1 MIISSLTIF
10 FRQPLAQ
17 LAVFLCVF
25 CVLVPGCTKDT
36 GGGVPVSADFT
47 IQLRIPGNGDSKE
60 VRSAAVAAESSIDPQ
75 QLYLLLFREQAGKF
89 EYAAFYTPVTVTAGT
104 VDGATVYSLSLRF
117 PVPDPRDSYRFMV
130 LAGLTDDEFA
140 GAAGPDGSNF
150 KAANGTADPMET
162 IRTGITYA
170 QPGNWPL
177 RPFRSFP
184 MWGESGV
191 FTGTSHT
198 VGSVASFGF
207 RGEALASIDSVADVT
222 ITSRTAEAEEAW
234 AISRDGIVP
243 AAGQKGTRIE
253 VKDLFYLTPARR
265 KFLKSPATETA
276 HILTQIERMA
286 LANPSVRF
294 RVFTNARASLHLP
307 AQQTAERVFA
317 VMPEEFKDACRPIS
331 ADAPGL
337 HLEGWVGLP
346 TAARSRADKQF
357 FFVNGRFI
365 RDRVLQHAVKTAYAD
380 VLHVQAQPMF
390 VLSLS
395 INPSRVDVNVH
406 PQKSEVRFRDG
417 QLVHSFVSS
426 AIMRAIAHG
435 AGEQAPVSLPG
446 SHPVEPMSVSQPL
459 EIPAQRLVSGSYAS
473 SRRFERSSV
482 SNNTPKPL
490 TEQQWLNLYGG
501 SHTVPASVSSNL
513 TASAKNPTASAQPVF
528 ADLLAQATAHNQPLG
543 RPIAQIA
550 GIYVLAENSE
560 GLVIVDMH
568 AAHER
573 VTYEKLKA
581 TSVGTDITQLLVP
594 TVFKVSDET
603 MALFEEHKEKFA
615 PLGLE
620 VMAAG
625 ENSLTLRALPAIL
638 ARGKFDAADLV
649 THLLEDFARFGD
661 SALTEQLRNECLA
674 TMACHGSVRAHRELT
689 LQEMDALLREME
701 RTDRAD
707 QCNHGRPTWTQLTL
721 ADLDKL
727 FMRGK

>member
-1 MIISSLTIF
+1 MSEELQREPTAPRKIQELSDRLISQIAAGEVIERPASVVKELVENSLDAGATDIEV
-10 FRQPLAQ
+10 RLEEGGIKRIVVADNGCGIPKEDLPLA
-17 LAVFLCVF
+17 LKRHA
-25 CVLVPGCTKDT
+25 T
-36 GGGVPVSADFT
+36 
-47 IQLRIPGNGDSKE
+47 SKI
-60 VRSAAVAAESSIDPQ
+60 R
-75 QLYLLLFREQAGKF
+75 
-89 EYAAFYTPVTVTAGT
+89 T
-104 VDGATVYSLSLRF
+104 
-117 PVPDPRDSYRFMV
+117 
-130 LAGLTDDEFA
+130 LTDLE
-140 GAAGPDGSNF
+140 
-150 KAANGTADPMET
+150 
-162 IRTGITYA
+162 
-170 QPGNWPL
+170 
-177 RPFRSFP
+177 
-184 MWGESGV
+184 
-191 FTGTSHT
+191 
-198 VGSVASFGF
+198 SVASFGF

-294 RVFTNARASLHLP
+294 RVFTNGRASLHLS
-307 AQQTAERVFA
+307 AQPTAERVFA

-435 AGEQAPVSLPG
+435 AGEQAPVSLSG
-446 SHPVEPMSVSQPL
+446 SHPNELAPVSQPL
-459 EIPAQRLVSGSYAS
+459 VVPAQRPASGSFAAS
-473 SRRFERSSV
+473 GRFERSSATH
-482 SNNTPKPL
+482 NAPKPL

-501 SHTVPASVSSNL
+501 SHTSPFSKGSNPSP
-513 TASAKNPTASAQPVF
+513 SAEPSKPVF
-528 ADLLAQATAHNQPLG
+528 ADLLTQAVAHNQPLG

-620 VMAAG
+620 VTAAG

>member
-1 MIISSLTIF
+1 MSEELQREPTAPRKIQELSDRLISQIAAGEVIERPASVVKELVENSLDAGATDIEV
-10 FRQPLAQ
+10 RLEEGGIKRIVVADNGCGIPKEDLPLA
-17 LAVFLCVF
+17 LKRHA
-25 CVLVPGCTKDT
+25 T
-36 GGGVPVSADFT
+36 
-47 IQLRIPGNGDSKE
+47 SKI
-60 VRSAAVAAESSIDPQ
+60 R
-75 QLYLLLFREQAGKF
+75 
-89 EYAAFYTPVTVTAGT
+89 T
-104 VDGATVYSLSLRF
+104 
-117 PVPDPRDSYRFMV
+117 
-130 LAGLTDDEFA
+130 LTDLE
-140 GAAGPDGSNF
+140 
-150 KAANGTADPMET
+150 
-162 IRTGITYA
+162 
-170 QPGNWPL
+170 
-177 RPFRSFP
+177 
-184 MWGESGV
+184 
-191 FTGTSHT
+191 
-198 VGSVASFGF
+198 SVASFGF

-357 FFVNGRFI
+357 FLVNGRFI

-435 AGEQAPVSLPG
+435 AGEQAPVSLSG
-446 SHPVEPMSVSQPL
+446 SHPNESVPVSQPL
-459 EIPAQRLVSGSYAS
+459 VVPAQRPASGSFAAS
-473 SRRFERSSV
+473 GRFERSSAMH
-482 SNNTPKPL
+482 NAPKPL

-501 SHTVPASVSSNL
+501 SHTSL
-513 TASAKNPTASAQPVF
+513 TAEGSNPSPSAEPSKPVF

-620 VMAAG
+620 VTAAG

>member
-1 MIISSLTIF
+1 MSEELQREPTAPRKIQELSDRLISQIAAGEVIERPASVVKELVENSLDAGATDIEV
-10 FRQPLAQ
+10 RLEEGGIKRIVVADNGCGIPKEDLPLA
-17 LAVFLCVF
+17 LKRHA
-25 CVLVPGCTKDT
+25 T
-36 GGGVPVSADFT
+36 
-47 IQLRIPGNGDSKE
+47 SKI
-60 VRSAAVAAESSIDPQ
+60 R
-75 QLYLLLFREQAGKF
+75 
-89 EYAAFYTPVTVTAGT
+89 T
-104 VDGATVYSLSLRF
+104 
-117 PVPDPRDSYRFMV
+117 
-130 LAGLTDDEFA
+130 LTDLE
-140 GAAGPDGSNF
+140 
-150 KAANGTADPMET
+150 
-162 IRTGITYA
+162 
-170 QPGNWPL
+170 
-177 RPFRSFP
+177 
-184 MWGESGV
+184 
-191 FTGTSHT
+191 
-198 VGSVASFGF
+198 SVASFGF

-337 HLEGWVGLP
+337 HLDGWVGLP

-459 EIPAQRLVSGSYAS
+459 EIPAQRPASGSFAAS
-473 SRRFERSSV
+473 GRFERSSAMH
-482 SNNTPKPL
+482 NAPKPL

-501 SHTVPASVSSNL
+501 SHTSL
-513 TASAKNPTASAQPVF
+513 TAEGSNPSPSAEPSKPVF

-543 RPIAQIA
+543 RPIAQIV

-620 VMAAG
+620 VTAAG

>member
-1 MIISSLTIF
+1 MSEELQREPTAPRKIQELSDRLISQIAAGEVIERPASVVKELVENSLDAGATDIEV
-10 FRQPLAQ
+10 RLEEGGIKRIVVADNGCGIPKEDLPLA
-17 LAVFLCVF
+17 LKRHA
-25 CVLVPGCTKDT
+25 T
-36 GGGVPVSADFT
+36 
-47 IQLRIPGNGDSKE
+47 SKI
-60 VRSAAVAAESSIDPQ
+60 R
-75 QLYLLLFREQAGKF
+75 
-89 EYAAFYTPVTVTAGT
+89 T
-104 VDGATVYSLSLRF
+104 
-117 PVPDPRDSYRFMV
+117 
-130 LAGLTDDEFA
+130 LTDLE
-140 GAAGPDGSNF
+140 
-150 KAANGTADPMET
+150 
-162 IRTGITYA
+162 
-170 QPGNWPL
+170 
-177 RPFRSFP
+177 
-184 MWGESGV
+184 
-191 FTGTSHT
+191 
-198 VGSVASFGF
+198 SVASFGF

-294 RVFTNARASLHLP
+294 RVFTNGRASLHLS
-307 AQQTAERVFA
+307 AQPTAERVFA

-435 AGEQAPVSLPG
+435 AGEQAPVSLSG
-446 SHPVEPMSVSQPL
+446 SHPNESAPVSQPL
-459 EIPAQRLVSGSYAS
+459 VVPAQRPASGSFAAS
-473 SRRFERSSV
+473 GRFERSSAMH
-482 SNNTPKPL
+482 NAPKPL

-501 SHTVPASVSSNL
+501 SHTSQFSKGSNPSP
-513 TASAKNPTASAQPVF
+513 SAEPSKPVF
-528 ADLLAQATAHNQPLG
+528 ADLLTQAVAHNQPLG

-620 VMAAG
+620 VTAAG

>member
-1 MIISSLTIF
+1 MSEELQREPTAPRKIQELSDRLISQIAAGEVIERPASVVKELVENSLDAGATDIEV
-10 FRQPLAQ
+10 RLEEGGIKRIVVADNGCGIPKEDLPLA
-17 LAVFLCVF
+17 LKRHA
-25 CVLVPGCTKDT
+25 T
-36 GGGVPVSADFT
+36 
-47 IQLRIPGNGDSKE
+47 SKI
-60 VRSAAVAAESSIDPQ
+60 R
-75 QLYLLLFREQAGKF
+75 
-89 EYAAFYTPVTVTAGT
+89 T
-104 VDGATVYSLSLRF
+104 
-117 PVPDPRDSYRFMV
+117 
-130 LAGLTDDEFA
+130 LTDLE
-140 GAAGPDGSNF
+140 
-150 KAANGTADPMET
+150 
-162 IRTGITYA
+162 
-170 QPGNWPL
+170 
-177 RPFRSFP
+177 
-184 MWGESGV
+184 
-191 FTGTSHT
+191 
-198 VGSVASFGF
+198 SVASFGF

-337 HLEGWVGLP
+337 HLDGWVGLP

-435 AGEQAPVSLPG
+435 AGEQAPVSLSG
-446 SHPVEPMSVSQPL
+446 SHPNESAPVSQPL
-459 EIPAQRLVSGSYAS
+459 LVPAQRPASGSFAAS
-473 SRRFERSSV
+473 GRFERSSAMH
-482 SNNTPKPL
+482 NAPKPL

-501 SHTVPASVSSNL
+501 SHTSL
-513 TASAKNPTASAQPVF
+513 TAEGSNPSSSAEPSKPVF

-581 TSVGTDITQLLVP
+581 TSVGMDITQLLVP

-620 VMAAG
+620 VTAAG

>member
-1 MIISSLTIF
+1 MSEELQREPTAPRKIQELSDRLISQIAAGEVIERPASVVKELVENSLDAGATDIEV
-10 FRQPLAQ
+10 RLEEGGIKRIVVADNGCGIPKEDLPLA
-17 LAVFLCVF
+17 LKRHA
-25 CVLVPGCTKDT
+25 T
-36 GGGVPVSADFT
+36 
-47 IQLRIPGNGDSKE
+47 SKI
-60 VRSAAVAAESSIDPQ
+60 R
-75 QLYLLLFREQAGKF
+75 
-89 EYAAFYTPVTVTAGT
+89 T
-104 VDGATVYSLSLRF
+104 
-117 PVPDPRDSYRFMV
+117 
-130 LAGLTDDEFA
+130 LTDLE
-140 GAAGPDGSNF
+140 
-150 KAANGTADPMET
+150 
-162 IRTGITYA
+162 
-170 QPGNWPL
+170 
-177 RPFRSFP
+177 
-184 MWGESGV
+184 
-191 FTGTSHT
+191 
-198 VGSVASFGF
+198 SVASFGF

-243 AAGQKGTRIE
+243 AAGQRGTRIE

-337 HLEGWVGLP
+337 HLDGWVGLP

-435 AGEQAPVSLPG
+435 AGEQAPVSLSG
-446 SHPVEPMSVSQPL
+446 SHPNESAPVSQPL
-459 EIPAQRLVSGSYAS
+459 LVPAQRPASGSFAAS
-473 SRRFERSSV
+473 GRFERSSAMH
-482 SNNTPKPL
+482 NAPKPL

-501 SHTVPASVSSNL
+501 SHTSL
-513 TASAKNPTASAQPVF
+513 TAEGSNPSPSAEPSKPVF

-581 TSVGTDITQLLVP
+581 TSVGMDITQLLVP

-620 VMAAG
+620 VTAAG

>member
-1 MIISSLTIF
+1 MSEELQREPTAPRKIQELSDRLISQIAAGEVIERPASVVKELVENSLDAGATDIEV
-10 FRQPLAQ
+10 RLEEGGIKRIVVADNGCGIPKEDLPLA
-17 LAVFLCVF
+17 LKRHA
-25 CVLVPGCTKDT
+25 T
-36 GGGVPVSADFT
+36 
-47 IQLRIPGNGDSKE
+47 SKI
-60 VRSAAVAAESSIDPQ
+60 R
-75 QLYLLLFREQAGKF
+75 
-89 EYAAFYTPVTVTAGT
+89 T
-104 VDGATVYSLSLRF
+104 
-117 PVPDPRDSYRFMV
+117 
-130 LAGLTDDEFA
+130 LTDLE
-140 GAAGPDGSNF
+140 
-150 KAANGTADPMET
+150 
-162 IRTGITYA
+162 
-170 QPGNWPL
+170 
-177 RPFRSFP
+177 
-184 MWGESGV
+184 
-191 FTGTSHT
+191 
-198 VGSVASFGF
+198 SVASFGF

-222 ITSRTAEAEEAW
+222 ITSRTAETEEAW

-294 RVFTNARASLHLP
+294 RVFTNGRASLHLS
-307 AQQTAERVFA
+307 AQPTAERVFA

-435 AGEQAPVSLPG
+435 AGEQAPVSLSG
-446 SHPVEPMSVSQPL
+446 SHPNESAPVSQPL
-459 EIPAQRLVSGSYAS
+459 VVPAQRPASGSFAAS
-473 SRRFERSSV
+473 GRFERSSATH
-482 SNNTPKPL
+482 NAPKPL

-501 SHTVPASVSSNL
+501 SHTSPFSKGSNPSP
-513 TASAKNPTASAQPVF
+513 SAEPSKPVF
-528 ADLLAQATAHNQPLG
+528 ADLLTQAVAHNQPLG

-620 VMAAG
+620 VTAAG
-625 ENSLTLRALPAIL
+625 ENTLTLRALPAIL

>member
-1 MIISSLTIF
+1 MSEELQREPTAPRKIQELSDRLISQIAAGEVIERPASVVKELVENSLDAGATDIEV
-10 FRQPLAQ
+10 RLEEGGIKRIVVADNGCGIPKEDLPLA
-17 LAVFLCVF
+17 LKRHA
-25 CVLVPGCTKDT
+25 T
-36 GGGVPVSADFT
+36 
-47 IQLRIPGNGDSKE
+47 SKI
-60 VRSAAVAAESSIDPQ
+60 R
-75 QLYLLLFREQAGKF
+75 
-89 EYAAFYTPVTVTAGT
+89 T
-104 VDGATVYSLSLRF
+104 
-117 PVPDPRDSYRFMV
+117 
-130 LAGLTDDEFA
+130 LTDLE
-140 GAAGPDGSNF
+140 
-150 KAANGTADPMET
+150 
-162 IRTGITYA
+162 
-170 QPGNWPL
+170 
-177 RPFRSFP
+177 
-184 MWGESGV
+184 
-191 FTGTSHT
+191 
-198 VGSVASFGF
+198 SVASFGF

-294 RVFTNARASLHLP
+294 RVFTNGRASLHLS
-307 AQQTAERVFA
+307 AQPTAERVFA

-337 HLEGWVGLP
+337 HLDGWVGLP

-435 AGEQAPVSLPG
+435 AGEQAPVSLSG
-446 SHPVEPMSVSQPL
+446 SHPNESAPVSQPL
-459 EIPAQRLVSGSYAS
+459 VVPAQRPTSGSFAAS
-473 SRRFERSSV
+473 GRFERSSATH
-482 SNNTPKPL
+482 NAPKPL

-501 SHTVPASVSSNL
+501 SHTSPFSKGSNPSP
-513 TASAKNPTASAQPVF
+513 SAEPSKPVF
-528 ADLLAQATAHNQPLG
+528 ADLLTQAVAHNQPLG

-581 TSVGTDITQLLVP
+581 TSVGMDITQLLVP

-620 VMAAG
+620 VTAAG

>member
-1 MIISSLTIF
+1 MSEELQREPTAPRKIQELSDRLISQIAAGEVIERPASVVKELVENSLDAGATDIEV
-10 FRQPLAQ
+10 RLEEGGIKRIVVADNGYGIPKEDLPLA
-17 LAVFLCVF
+17 LKRHA
-25 CVLVPGCTKDT
+25 T
-36 GGGVPVSADFT
+36 
-47 IQLRIPGNGDSKE
+47 SKI
-60 VRSAAVAAESSIDPQ
+60 R
-75 QLYLLLFREQAGKF
+75 
-89 EYAAFYTPVTVTAGT
+89 T
-104 VDGATVYSLSLRF
+104 
-117 PVPDPRDSYRFMV
+117 
-130 LAGLTDDEFA
+130 LTDLE
-140 GAAGPDGSNF
+140 
-150 KAANGTADPMET
+150 
-162 IRTGITYA
+162 
-170 QPGNWPL
+170 
-177 RPFRSFP
+177 
-184 MWGESGV
+184 
-191 FTGTSHT
+191 
-198 VGSVASFGF
+198 SVASFGF

-294 RVFTNARASLHLP
+294 RVFTNGRASLHLS
-307 AQQTAERVFA
+307 AQPTAERVFA

-435 AGEQAPVSLPG
+435 AGEQAPVSLSG
-446 SHPVEPMSVSQPL
+446 SHPNESAPVSQPL
-459 EIPAQRLVSGSYAS
+459 VVPAQRPASGSFAAS
-473 SRRFERSSV
+473 GRFERSSAMH
-482 SNNTPKPL
+482 NAPKPL

-501 SHTVPASVSSNL
+501 SHTSL
-513 TASAKNPTASAQPVF
+513 TAEGSNPSPSAEPSKPVF

-620 VMAAG
+620 VTAAG

>member
-1 MIISSLTIF
+1 MSEELQREPTAPRKIQELSDRLISQIAAGEVIERPASVVKELVENSLDAGATDIEV
-10 FRQPLAQ
+10 RLEEGGIKRIVVADNGCGIPKEDLPLA
-17 LAVFLCVF
+17 LKRHA
-25 CVLVPGCTKDT
+25 T
-36 GGGVPVSADFT
+36 
-47 IQLRIPGNGDSKE
+47 SKI
-60 VRSAAVAAESSIDPQ
+60 R
-75 QLYLLLFREQAGKF
+75 
-89 EYAAFYTPVTVTAGT
+89 T
-104 VDGATVYSLSLRF
+104 
-117 PVPDPRDSYRFMV
+117 
-130 LAGLTDDEFA
+130 LTDLE
-140 GAAGPDGSNF
+140 
-150 KAANGTADPMET
+150 
-162 IRTGITYA
+162 
-170 QPGNWPL
+170 
-177 RPFRSFP
+177 
-184 MWGESGV
+184 
-191 FTGTSHT
+191 
-198 VGSVASFGF
+198 SVASFGF

-435 AGEQAPVSLPG
+435 AGEQAPVSLSG
-446 SHPVEPMSVSQPL
+446 SHPNESAPVSQPL
-459 EIPAQRLVSGSYAS
+459 VVPAQRPASGSFAAS
-473 SRRFERSSV
+473 GRFERSSAMH
-482 SNNTPKPL
+482 NAPKPL

-501 SHTVPASVSSNL
+501 SHTSL
-513 TASAKNPTASAQPVF
+513 TAEGSNPSPSAEPSKPVF
-528 ADLLAQATAHNQPLG
+528 ADLWAQATAHNQPLG

-620 VMAAG
+620 VTAAG

>member
-1 MIISSLTIF
+1 MSEELQREPTAPRKIQELSDRLISQIAAGEVIERPASVVKELVENSLDAGATDIEV
-10 FRQPLAQ
+10 RLEEGGIKRIVVADNGSGIPKEDLPLA
-17 LAVFLCVF
+17 LKRHA
-25 CVLVPGCTKDT
+25 T
-36 GGGVPVSADFT
+36 
-47 IQLRIPGNGDSKE
+47 SKI
-60 VRSAAVAAESSIDPQ
+60 R
-75 QLYLLLFREQAGKF
+75 
-89 EYAAFYTPVTVTAGT
+89 T
-104 VDGATVYSLSLRF
+104 
-117 PVPDPRDSYRFMV
+117 
-130 LAGLTDDEFA
+130 LTDLE
-140 GAAGPDGSNF
+140 
-150 KAANGTADPMET
+150 
-162 IRTGITYA
+162 
-170 QPGNWPL
+170 
-177 RPFRSFP
+177 
-184 MWGESGV
+184 
-191 FTGTSHT
+191 
-198 VGSVASFGF
+198 SVASFGF

-243 AAGQKGTRIE
+243 SAGQKGTRIE

-294 RVFTNARASLHLP
+294 RVFTNGRASLHLS
-307 AQQTAERVFA
+307 AQPTAERVFA

-435 AGEQAPVSLPG
+435 AGEQAPVSLSG
-446 SHPVEPMSVSQPL
+446 SHPNESAPVSQPL
-459 EIPAQRLVSGSYAS
+459 VVPAQRPASGSFAAS
-473 SRRFERSSV
+473 GRFERSSAMH
-482 SNNTPKPL
+482 NAPKPL

-501 SHTVPASVSSNL
+501 SHTSL
-513 TASAKNPTASAQPVF
+513 TAEGSNPSPSAEPSKPVF

-620 VMAAG
+620 VTAAG

>member
-1 MIISSLTIF
+1 MSEELQREPTAPRKIQELSDRLISQIAAGEVIERPASVVKELVENSLDAGATDIEV
-10 FRQPLAQ
+10 RLEEGGIKRIVVADNGCGIPKEDLPLA
-17 LAVFLCVF
+17 LKRHA
-25 CVLVPGCTKDT
+25 T
-36 GGGVPVSADFT
+36 
-47 IQLRIPGNGDSKE
+47 SKI
-60 VRSAAVAAESSIDPQ
+60 R
-75 QLYLLLFREQAGKF
+75 
-89 EYAAFYTPVTVTAGT
+89 T
-104 VDGATVYSLSLRF
+104 
-117 PVPDPRDSYRFMV
+117 
-130 LAGLTDDEFA
+130 LTDLE
-140 GAAGPDGSNF
+140 
-150 KAANGTADPMET
+150 
-162 IRTGITYA
+162 
-170 QPGNWPL
+170 
-177 RPFRSFP
+177 
-184 MWGESGV
+184 
-191 FTGTSHT
+191 
-198 VGSVASFGF
+198 SVASFGF

-294 RVFTNARASLHLP
+294 RVFTNGRASLHLS
-307 AQQTAERVFA
+307 AQPTAERVFA

-435 AGEQAPVSLPG
+435 AGEQAPVSLSG
-446 SHPVEPMSVSQPL
+446 SHPNESARVSQPL
-459 EIPAQRLVSGSYAS
+459 VVPAQRPASGSFAAS
-473 SRRFERSSV
+473 GRFERSSATH
-482 SNNTPKPL
+482 NAPKPL

-501 SHTVPASVSSNL
+501 SHTSPFSKGSNPSP
-513 TASAKNPTASAQPVF
+513 SAEPSKPVF
-528 ADLLAQATAHNQPLG
+528 ADLLTQAVAHNQPLG

-620 VMAAG
+620 VTAAG

>member
-1 MIISSLTIF
+1 MSEELQREPTAPRKIQELSDRLISQIAAGEVIERPASVVKELVENSLDAGATDIEV
-10 FRQPLAQ
+10 RLEEGGIKRIVVADNGCGIPKEDLPLA
-17 LAVFLCVF
+17 LKRHA
-25 CVLVPGCTKDT
+25 T
-36 GGGVPVSADFT
+36 
-47 IQLRIPGNGDSKE
+47 SKI
-60 VRSAAVAAESSIDPQ
+60 R
-75 QLYLLLFREQAGKF
+75 
-89 EYAAFYTPVTVTAGT
+89 T
-104 VDGATVYSLSLRF
+104 
-117 PVPDPRDSYRFMV
+117 
-130 LAGLTDDEFA
+130 LTDLE
-140 GAAGPDGSNF
+140 
-150 KAANGTADPMET
+150 
-162 IRTGITYA
+162 
-170 QPGNWPL
+170 
-177 RPFRSFP
+177 
-184 MWGESGV
+184 
-191 FTGTSHT
+191 
-198 VGSVASFGF
+198 SVASFGF

-294 RVFTNARASLHLP
+294 RVFTNGRASLHLS
-307 AQQTAERVFA
+307 AQPTAERVFA

-357 FFVNGRFI
+357 FFVNSRFI

-435 AGEQAPVSLPG
+435 AGEQAPVSLSG
-446 SHPVEPMSVSQPL
+446 SHPNESAPVSQPL
-459 EIPAQRLVSGSYAS
+459 VVPAQRPASGSFAAS
-473 SRRFERSSV
+473 GRFERSSATH
-482 SNNTPKPL
+482 NAPKPL

-501 SHTVPASVSSNL
+501 SHTSPFSKGSNPSP
-513 TASAKNPTASAQPVF
+513 SAEPSKPVF
-528 ADLLAQATAHNQPLG
+528 ADLLTQAVAHNQPLG

-620 VMAAG
+620 VTAAG

>member
-1 MIISSLTIF
+1 MSEELQREPTAPRKIQELSDRLISQIAAGEVIERPASVVKELVENSLDAGATDIEV
-10 FRQPLAQ
+10 RLEEGGIKRIVVADNGCGIPKEDLPLA
-17 LAVFLCVF
+17 LKRHA
-25 CVLVPGCTKDT
+25 T
-36 GGGVPVSADFT
+36 
-47 IQLRIPGNGDSKE
+47 SKI
-60 VRSAAVAAESSIDPQ
+60 R
-75 QLYLLLFREQAGKF
+75 
-89 EYAAFYTPVTVTAGT
+89 T
-104 VDGATVYSLSLRF
+104 
-117 PVPDPRDSYRFMV
+117 
-130 LAGLTDDEFA
+130 LTDLE
-140 GAAGPDGSNF
+140 
-150 KAANGTADPMET
+150 
-162 IRTGITYA
+162 
-170 QPGNWPL
+170 
-177 RPFRSFP
+177 
-184 MWGESGV
+184 
-191 FTGTSHT
+191 
-198 VGSVASFGF
+198 SVASFGF

-294 RVFTNARASLHLP
+294 RVFTNGRASLHLS
-307 AQQTAERVFA
+307 AQSTAERVFA

-435 AGEQAPVSLPG
+435 AGEQAPVSLSG
-446 SHPVEPMSVSQPL
+446 SHPNESAPVSQPL
-459 EIPAQRLVSGSYAS
+459 VVPAQRPASGSFAAS
-473 SRRFERSSV
+473 GRFERSSAMH
-482 SNNTPKPL
+482 NAPKPL

-501 SHTVPASVSSNL
+501 SHTSL
-513 TASAKNPTASAQPVF
+513 TAEGSNPSPSAEASKPVF

-620 VMAAG
+620 VTAAG

>member
-1 MIISSLTIF
+1 MSEELQREPTAPRKIQELSDRLISQIAAGEVIERPASVVKELVENSLDAGATDIEV
-10 FRQPLAQ
+10 RLEEGGIKRIVVADNGCGIPKEDLPLA
-17 LAVFLCVF
+17 LKRHA
-25 CVLVPGCTKDT
+25 T
-36 GGGVPVSADFT
+36 
-47 IQLRIPGNGDSKE
+47 SKI
-60 VRSAAVAAESSIDPQ
+60 R
-75 QLYLLLFREQAGKF
+75 
-89 EYAAFYTPVTVTAGT
+89 T
-104 VDGATVYSLSLRF
+104 
-117 PVPDPRDSYRFMV
+117 
-130 LAGLTDDEFA
+130 LTDLE
-140 GAAGPDGSNF
+140 
-150 KAANGTADPMET
+150 
-162 IRTGITYA
+162 
-170 QPGNWPL
+170 
-177 RPFRSFP
+177 
-184 MWGESGV
+184 
-191 FTGTSHT
+191 
-198 VGSVASFGF
+198 SVASFGF

-286 LANPSVRF
+286 LANPSVCF
-294 RVFTNARASLHLP
+294 RVFTNGRASLHLS
-307 AQQTAERVFA
+307 AQPTAERVCA

-435 AGEQAPVSLPG
+435 AGEQAPVSLSG
-446 SHPVEPMSVSQPL
+446 SHPNESAPVSQPL
-459 EIPAQRLVSGSYAS
+459 VVPAQRPVSGSFAAS
-473 SRRFERSSV
+473 GRFERSSATH
-482 SNNTPKPL
+482 NAPKPL

-501 SHTVPASVSSNL
+501 SHTSPFSEGSSPSP
-513 TASAKNPTASAQPVF
+513 SAEPSKPVF

-620 VMAAG
+620 VTAAG

>member
-1 MIISSLTIF
+1 MSEELQREPTAPRKIQELSDRLISQIAAGEVIERPASVVKELVENSLDAGATDIEV
-10 FRQPLAQ
+10 RLEEGGIKRIVVADNGCGIPKEDLPLA
-17 LAVFLCVF
+17 LKRHA
-25 CVLVPGCTKDT
+25 T
-36 GGGVPVSADFT
+36 
-47 IQLRIPGNGDSKE
+47 SKI
-60 VRSAAVAAESSIDPQ
+60 R
-75 QLYLLLFREQAGKF
+75 
-89 EYAAFYTPVTVTAGT
+89 T
-104 VDGATVYSLSLRF
+104 
-117 PVPDPRDSYRFMV
+117 
-130 LAGLTDDEFA
+130 LTDLE
-140 GAAGPDGSNF
+140 
-150 KAANGTADPMET
+150 
-162 IRTGITYA
+162 
-170 QPGNWPL
+170 
-177 RPFRSFP
+177 
-184 MWGESGV
+184 
-191 FTGTSHT
+191 
-198 VGSVASFGF
+198 SVASFGF

-294 RVFTNARASLHLP
+294 RVFTNGRASLHLS
-307 AQQTAERVFA
+307 AQPTAERVFA

-435 AGEQAPVSLPG
+435 AGEQAPVSLSG
-446 SHPVEPMSVSQPL
+446 SHPNESALVSQPL
-459 EIPAQRLVSGSYAS
+459 VVPAQRPASGSFAAS
-473 SRRFERSSV
+473 GRFERSSAMH
-482 SNNTPKPL
+482 NAPKPL

-501 SHTVPASVSSNL
+501 SHTSL
-513 TASAKNPTASAQPVF
+513 TAEGSNPSPSAEPSKPVF

-620 VMAAG
+620 VTAAG

-721 ADLDKL
+721 AELDKL

>member
-1 MIISSLTIF
+1 MSEELQREPTAPRKIQELSDRLISQIAAGEVIERPASVVKELVENSLDAGATDIEV
-10 FRQPLAQ
+10 RLEEGGIKRIVVADNGCGIPKEDLPLA
-17 LAVFLCVF
+17 LKRHA
-25 CVLVPGCTKDT
+25 T
-36 GGGVPVSADFT
+36 
-47 IQLRIPGNGDSKE
+47 SKI
-60 VRSAAVAAESSIDPQ
+60 R
-75 QLYLLLFREQAGKF
+75 
-89 EYAAFYTPVTVTAGT
+89 T
-104 VDGATVYSLSLRF
+104 
-117 PVPDPRDSYRFMV
+117 
-130 LAGLTDDEFA
+130 LTDLE
-140 GAAGPDGSNF
+140 
-150 KAANGTADPMET
+150 
-162 IRTGITYA
+162 
-170 QPGNWPL
+170 
-177 RPFRSFP
+177 
-184 MWGESGV
+184 
-191 FTGTSHT
+191 
-198 VGSVASFGF
+198 SVASFGF

-234 AISRDGIVP
+234 TISRDGIVP

-365 RDRVLQHAVKTAYAD
+365 RDRILQHAVKTAYAD

-435 AGEQAPVSLPG
+435 AGEQAPVSLSG
-446 SHPVEPMSVSQPL
+446 SHPNESAPVSQPL
-459 EIPAQRLVSGSYAS
+459 VVPAQRPASGSFAAS
-473 SRRFERSSV
+473 GRFERSSAMH
-482 SNNTPKPL
+482 NAPKPL

-501 SHTVPASVSSNL
+501 SHTSL
-513 TASAKNPTASAQPVF
+513 TAEGSNPSPSAEPSKPVF

-620 VMAAG
+620 VTAAG

>member
-1 MIISSLTIF
+1 MSEELQREPTAPRKIQELSDRLISQIAAGEVIERPASVVKELVENSLDAGATDIEV
-10 FRQPLAQ
+10 RLEEGGIKRIVVADNGCGIPKEDLPLA
-17 LAVFLCVF
+17 LKRHA
-25 CVLVPGCTKDT
+25 T
-36 GGGVPVSADFT
+36 
-47 IQLRIPGNGDSKE
+47 SKI
-60 VRSAAVAAESSIDPQ
+60 R
-75 QLYLLLFREQAGKF
+75 
-89 EYAAFYTPVTVTAGT
+89 T
-104 VDGATVYSLSLRF
+104 
-117 PVPDPRDSYRFMV
+117 
-130 LAGLTDDEFA
+130 LTDLE
-140 GAAGPDGSNF
+140 
-150 KAANGTADPMET
+150 
-162 IRTGITYA
+162 
-170 QPGNWPL
+170 
-177 RPFRSFP
+177 
-184 MWGESGV
+184 
-191 FTGTSHT
+191 
-198 VGSVASFGF
+198 SVASFGF

-294 RVFTNARASLHLP
+294 RVFTNGRASLHLS
-307 AQQTAERVFA
+307 AQPTAERVFA

-337 HLEGWVGLP
+337 HLDGWVGLP

-435 AGEQAPVSLPG
+435 AGEQAPVSLSG
-446 SHPVEPMSVSQPL
+446 SHPNESAPVSQPL
-459 EIPAQRLVSGSYAS
+459 VVPAQRPASGSFAAS
-473 SRRFERSSV
+473 GRFERSSATH
-482 SNNTPKPL
+482 NAPKPL

-501 SHTVPASVSSNL
+501 SHTSPFSKGSNPSP
-513 TASAKNPTASAQPVF
+513 SAEPSKPVF
-528 ADLLAQATAHNQPLG
+528 ADLLTQAVAHNQPLG

-620 VMAAG
+620 VTAAG

>member
-1 MIISSLTIF
+1 MSEELQREPTAPRKIQELSDRLISQIAAGEVIERPASVVKELVENSLDAGATDIEV
-10 FRQPLAQ
+10 RLEEGGIKRIVVADNGCGIPKEDLPLA
-17 LAVFLCVF
+17 LKRHA
-25 CVLVPGCTKDT
+25 T
-36 GGGVPVSADFT
+36 
-47 IQLRIPGNGDSKE
+47 SKI
-60 VRSAAVAAESSIDPQ
+60 R
-75 QLYLLLFREQAGKF
+75 
-89 EYAAFYTPVTVTAGT
+89 T
-104 VDGATVYSLSLRF
+104 
-117 PVPDPRDSYRFMV
+117 
-130 LAGLTDDEFA
+130 LTDLE
-140 GAAGPDGSNF
+140 
-150 KAANGTADPMET
+150 
-162 IRTGITYA
+162 
-170 QPGNWPL
+170 
-177 RPFRSFP
+177 
-184 MWGESGV
+184 
-191 FTGTSHT
+191 
-198 VGSVASFGF
+198 SVASFGF

-294 RVFTNARASLHLP
+294 RVFTNGRASLHLS
-307 AQQTAERVFA
+307 AQPTAERVFA

-435 AGEQAPVSLPG
+435 AGEQAPVCLSG
-446 SHPVEPMSVSQPL
+446 SHPNESAPVSQPL
-459 EIPAQRLVSGSYAS
+459 VVPAQRPASGSFAAS
-473 SRRFERSSV
+473 GRFERSSATH
-482 SNNTPKPL
+482 NAPKPL

-501 SHTVPASVSSNL
+501 SHTSPFYKGSNPSP
-513 TASAKNPTASAQPVF
+513 SAEPSKPVF
-528 ADLLAQATAHNQPLG
+528 ADLLTQAVAHNQPLG

-620 VMAAG
+620 VTAAG

>member
-1 MIISSLTIF
+1 MSEELQREPTAPRKIQELSDRLISQIAAGEVIERPASVVKELVENSLDAGATDIEV
-10 FRQPLAQ
+10 RLEEGGIKRIVVADNGSGIPKEDLPLA
-17 LAVFLCVF
+17 LKRHA
-25 CVLVPGCTKDT
+25 T
-36 GGGVPVSADFT
+36 
-47 IQLRIPGNGDSKE
+47 SKI
-60 VRSAAVAAESSIDPQ
+60 R
-75 QLYLLLFREQAGKF
+75 
-89 EYAAFYTPVTVTAGT
+89 T
-104 VDGATVYSLSLRF
+104 
-117 PVPDPRDSYRFMV
+117 
-130 LAGLTDDEFA
+130 LTDLE
-140 GAAGPDGSNF
+140 
-150 KAANGTADPMET
+150 
-162 IRTGITYA
+162 
-170 QPGNWPL
+170 
-177 RPFRSFP
+177 
-184 MWGESGV
+184 
-191 FTGTSHT
+191 
-198 VGSVASFGF
+198 SVASFGF

-294 RVFTNARASLHLP
+294 RVFTNGRASLHLS
-307 AQQTAERVFA
+307 AQSTAERVFA
-317 VMPEEFKDACRPIS
+317 VMPEEFKDACRAIS

-435 AGEQAPVSLPG
+435 AGEQAPVSLSG
-446 SHPVEPMSVSQPL
+446 SHPNESAPVSQPL
-459 EIPAQRLVSGSYAS
+459 VVPAQRPASGSFAAS
-473 SRRFERSSV
+473 GRFERSSAMH
-482 SNNTPKPL
+482 NAPKPL

-501 SHTVPASVSSNL
+501 SHTSL
-513 TASAKNPTASAQPVF
+513 TAEGSNPSPSAEPSKPVF

-620 VMAAG
+620 VTAAG

>member
-1 MIISSLTIF
+1 MSEELQREPTAPRKIQELSDRLISQIAAGEVIERPASVVKELVENSLDAGATDIEV
-10 FRQPLAQ
+10 RLEEGGIKRIVVADNGCGIPKEDLPLA
-17 LAVFLCVF
+17 LKRHA
-25 CVLVPGCTKDT
+25 T
-36 GGGVPVSADFT
+36 
-47 IQLRIPGNGDSKE
+47 SKI
-60 VRSAAVAAESSIDPQ
+60 R
-75 QLYLLLFREQAGKF
+75 
-89 EYAAFYTPVTVTAGT
+89 T
-104 VDGATVYSLSLRF
+104 
-117 PVPDPRDSYRFMV
+117 
-130 LAGLTDDEFA
+130 LTDLE
-140 GAAGPDGSNF
+140 
-150 KAANGTADPMET
+150 
-162 IRTGITYA
+162 
-170 QPGNWPL
+170 
-177 RPFRSFP
+177 
-184 MWGESGV
+184 
-191 FTGTSHT
+191 
-198 VGSVASFGF
+198 SVASFGF

-294 RVFTNARASLHLP
+294 RVFTNGRASLHLS
-307 AQQTAERVFA
+307 AQPTAERVFA

-435 AGEQAPVSLPG
+435 AGEQAPVSLSG
-446 SHPVEPMSVSQPL
+446 SHPNESAPVSQPL
-459 EIPAQRLVSGSYAS
+459 VVPAQRPASGSFAAS
-473 SRRFERSSV
+473 ARFERSSAMH
-482 SNNTPKPL
+482 NAPKPL

-501 SHTVPASVSSNL
+501 SHTSL
-513 TASAKNPTASAQPVF
+513 TAEGSNPSPSAEPSKPVF

-620 VMAAG
+620 VTAAG

>member
-1 MIISSLTIF
+1 MSEELQREPTAPRKIQELSDRLISQIAAGEVIERPASVVKELVENSLDAGATDIEV
-10 FRQPLAQ
+10 RLEEGGIKRIVVADNGCGIPKEDLPLA
-17 LAVFLCVF
+17 LKRHA
-25 CVLVPGCTKDT
+25 T
-36 GGGVPVSADFT
+36 
-47 IQLRIPGNGDSKE
+47 SKI
-60 VRSAAVAAESSIDPQ
+60 R
-75 QLYLLLFREQAGKF
+75 
-89 EYAAFYTPVTVTAGT
+89 T
-104 VDGATVYSLSLRF
+104 
-117 PVPDPRDSYRFMV
+117 
-130 LAGLTDDEFA
+130 LTDLE
-140 GAAGPDGSNF
+140 
-150 KAANGTADPMET
+150 
-162 IRTGITYA
+162 
-170 QPGNWPL
+170 
-177 RPFRSFP
+177 
-184 MWGESGV
+184 
-191 FTGTSHT
+191 
-198 VGSVASFGF
+198 SVASFGF

-435 AGEQAPVSLPG
+435 AGEQAPVSLSG
-446 SHPVEPMSVSQPL
+446 SYPNESAPVSQPL
-459 EIPAQRLVSGSYAS
+459 VVPAQRPASGSFAAS
-473 SRRFERSSV
+473 GRFERSSAMH
-482 SNNTPKPL
+482 NAPKPL

-501 SHTVPASVSSNL
+501 SHTSL
-513 TASAKNPTASAQPVF
+513 TAEGSNPSPSAEPSKPVF

-620 VMAAG
+620 VTAAG

>member
-1 MIISSLTIF
+1 MSEELQREPTAPRKIQELSDRLISQIAAGEVIERPASVVKELVENSLDAGATDIEV
-10 FRQPLAQ
+10 RLEEGGIKRIVVADNGSGIPKEDLPLA
-17 LAVFLCVF
+17 LKRHA
-25 CVLVPGCTKDT
+25 T
-36 GGGVPVSADFT
+36 
-47 IQLRIPGNGDSKE
+47 SKI
-60 VRSAAVAAESSIDPQ
+60 R
-75 QLYLLLFREQAGKF
+75 
-89 EYAAFYTPVTVTAGT
+89 T
-104 VDGATVYSLSLRF
+104 
-117 PVPDPRDSYRFMV
+117 
-130 LAGLTDDEFA
+130 LTDLE
-140 GAAGPDGSNF
+140 
-150 KAANGTADPMET
+150 
-162 IRTGITYA
+162 
-170 QPGNWPL
+170 
-177 RPFRSFP
+177 
-184 MWGESGV
+184 
-191 FTGTSHT
+191 
-198 VGSVASFGF
+198 SVASFGF

-294 RVFTNARASLHLP
+294 RVFTNGRASLHLS
-307 AQQTAERVFA
+307 AQSTAERVFA

-435 AGEQAPVSLPG
+435 AGEQAPVSLSG
-446 SHPVEPMSVSQPL
+446 SHPNESAPVSQPL
-459 EIPAQRLVSGSYAS
+459 VVPAQRPASGSFAAS
-473 SRRFERSSV
+473 GRFERSSAMH
-482 SNNTPKPL
+482 NAPKPL

-501 SHTVPASVSSNL
+501 SHTSL
-513 TASAKNPTASAQPVF
+513 TAEGSNPSPSAEASKPVF

-573 VTYEKLKA
+573 ATYEKLKA

-620 VMAAG
+620 VTAAG

>member
-1 MIISSLTIF
+1 MIERPASVVKELVENSLDAGATDIEV
-10 FRQPLAQ
+10 RLEEGGIKRIVVADNGCGIPKEDLPLA
-17 LAVFLCVF
+17 LKRHA
-25 CVLVPGCTKDT
+25 T
-36 GGGVPVSADFT
+36 
-47 IQLRIPGNGDSKE
+47 SKI
-60 VRSAAVAAESSIDPQ
+60 R
-75 QLYLLLFREQAGKF
+75 
-89 EYAAFYTPVTVTAGT
+89 T
-104 VDGATVYSLSLRF
+104 
-117 PVPDPRDSYRFMV
+117 
-130 LAGLTDDEFA
+130 LTDLE
-140 GAAGPDGSNF
+140 
-150 KAANGTADPMET
+150 
-162 IRTGITYA
+162 
-170 QPGNWPL
+170 
-177 RPFRSFP
+177 
-184 MWGESGV
+184 
-191 FTGTSHT
+191 
-198 VGSVASFGF
+198 SVASFGF

-435 AGEQAPVSLPG
+435 AGEQAPVSLSG
-446 SHPVEPMSVSQPL
+446 SHPNESAPVSQPL
-459 EIPAQRLVSGSYAS
+459 VVPAQRPASGSFAAS
-473 SRRFERSSV
+473 GRFERSSATH
-482 SNNTPKPL
+482 NAPKPL

-501 SHTVPASVSSNL
+501 SHTSPFSKGSNPSP
-513 TASAKNPTASAQPVF
+513 SAEPSKPVF

-620 VMAAG
+620 VTAAG

>member
-1 MIISSLTIF
+1 MSEELQREPTAPRKIQELSDRLISQIAAGEVIERPASVVKELVENSLDAGATDIEV
-10 FRQPLAQ
+10 RLEEGGIKRIVVADNGCGIPKEDLPLA
-17 LAVFLCVF
+17 LKRHA
-25 CVLVPGCTKDT
+25 T
-36 GGGVPVSADFT
+36 
-47 IQLRIPGNGDSKE
+47 SKI
-60 VRSAAVAAESSIDPQ
+60 R
-75 QLYLLLFREQAGKF
+75 
-89 EYAAFYTPVTVTAGT
+89 T
-104 VDGATVYSLSLRF
+104 
-117 PVPDPRDSYRFMV
+117 
-130 LAGLTDDEFA
+130 LTDLE
-140 GAAGPDGSNF
+140 
-150 KAANGTADPMET
+150 
-162 IRTGITYA
+162 
-170 QPGNWPL
+170 
-177 RPFRSFP
+177 
-184 MWGESGV
+184 
-191 FTGTSHT
+191 
-198 VGSVASFGF
+198 SVASFGF

-294 RVFTNARASLHLP
+294 RVFTNGRASLHLS
-307 AQQTAERVFA
+307 AQPTAERVFA

-435 AGEQAPVSLPG
+435 AGEQAPVSLSG
-446 SHPVEPMSVSQPL
+446 SHPNESAPVSQPL
-459 EIPAQRLVSGSYAS
+459 VVPAQRPASGSFAAS
-473 SRRFERSSV
+473 GRFERSSATH
-482 SNNTPKPL
+482 NAPKPL

-501 SHTVPASVSSNL
+501 SHTSPFSKGSNPSP
-513 TASAKNPTASAQPVF
+513 SAEPSKPVF
-528 ADLLAQATAHNQPLG
+528 ADLLTQAVAHNQPLG

-620 VMAAG
+620 VTAAG

-674 TMACHGSVRAHRELT
+674 TMACHGSVRAHREMT

>member
-1 MIISSLTIF
+1 MSEELQREPTAPRKIQELSDRLISQIAAGEVIERPASVVKELVENSLDAGATDIEV
-10 FRQPLAQ
+10 RLEEGGIKRIVVADNGCGIPKEDLPLA
-17 LAVFLCVF
+17 LKRHA
-25 CVLVPGCTKDT
+25 T
-36 GGGVPVSADFT
+36 
-47 IQLRIPGNGDSKE
+47 SKI
-60 VRSAAVAAESSIDPQ
+60 R
-75 QLYLLLFREQAGKF
+75 
-89 EYAAFYTPVTVTAGT
+89 T
-104 VDGATVYSLSLRF
+104 
-117 PVPDPRDSYRFMV
+117 
-130 LAGLTDDEFA
+130 LTDLE
-140 GAAGPDGSNF
+140 
-150 KAANGTADPMET
+150 
-162 IRTGITYA
+162 
-170 QPGNWPL
+170 
-177 RPFRSFP
+177 
-184 MWGESGV
+184 
-191 FTGTSHT
+191 
-198 VGSVASFGF
+198 SVASFGF

-294 RVFTNARASLHLP
+294 RVFTNGRASLHLS
-307 AQQTAERVFA
+307 AQPTAERVFA

-435 AGEQAPVSLPG
+435 AGEQAPVSLSG
-446 SHPVEPMSVSQPL
+446 SHPNESAPVSQPL
-459 EIPAQRLVSGSYAS
+459 VVPAQRLASGSFAAS
-473 SRRFERSSV
+473 GRFERSSATH
-482 SNNTPKPL
+482 NAPKPL

-501 SHTVPASVSSNL
+501 SHTSPFSKGSNPSP
-513 TASAKNPTASAQPVF
+513 SAEPSKPVF
-528 ADLLAQATAHNQPLG
+528 ADLLTQAVAHNQPLG

-620 VMAAG
+620 VTAAG

>member
-1 MIISSLTIF
+1 MSEELQREPTAPRKIQELSDRLISQIAAGEVIERPASVVKELVENSLDAGATDIEV
-10 FRQPLAQ
+10 RLEEGGIKRIVVVDNGCGIPKEDLPLA
-17 LAVFLCVF
+17 LKRHA
-25 CVLVPGCTKDT
+25 T
-36 GGGVPVSADFT
+36 
-47 IQLRIPGNGDSKE
+47 SKI
-60 VRSAAVAAESSIDPQ
+60 R
-75 QLYLLLFREQAGKF
+75 
-89 EYAAFYTPVTVTAGT
+89 T
-104 VDGATVYSLSLRF
+104 
-117 PVPDPRDSYRFMV
+117 
-130 LAGLTDDEFA
+130 LTDLE
-140 GAAGPDGSNF
+140 
-150 KAANGTADPMET
+150 
-162 IRTGITYA
+162 
-170 QPGNWPL
+170 
-177 RPFRSFP
+177 
-184 MWGESGV
+184 
-191 FTGTSHT
+191 
-198 VGSVASFGF
+198 SVASFGF

-317 VMPEEFKDACRPIS
+317 VMPEEFKDACRPIL

-435 AGEQAPVSLPG
+435 AGEQAPASLSG
-446 SHPVEPMSVSQPL
+446 SHPNESAPVSQPL
-459 EIPAQRLVSGSYAS
+459 VVPAQRPASGSFAAS
-473 SRRFERSSV
+473 GRFERSSAMH
-482 SNNTPKPL
+482 NAPKPL

-501 SHTVPASVSSNL
+501 SHTSL
-513 TASAKNPTASAQPVF
+513 TAEGSNPSPSAEPSKPVF

-620 VMAAG
+620 VTAAG

>member
-1 MIISSLTIF
+1 MSEELQREPTAPRKIQELSDRLISQIAAGEVIERPASVAKELVENSLDAGATDIEV
-10 FRQPLAQ
+10 RLEEGGIKRIVVADNGCGIPKEDLPLA
-17 LAVFLCVF
+17 LKRHA
-25 CVLVPGCTKDT
+25 T
-36 GGGVPVSADFT
+36 
-47 IQLRIPGNGDSKE
+47 SKI
-60 VRSAAVAAESSIDPQ
+60 R
-75 QLYLLLFREQAGKF
+75 
-89 EYAAFYTPVTVTAGT
+89 T
-104 VDGATVYSLSLRF
+104 
-117 PVPDPRDSYRFMV
+117 
-130 LAGLTDDEFA
+130 LTDLE
-140 GAAGPDGSNF
+140 
-150 KAANGTADPMET
+150 
-162 IRTGITYA
+162 
-170 QPGNWPL
+170 
-177 RPFRSFP
+177 
-184 MWGESGV
+184 
-191 FTGTSHT
+191 
-198 VGSVASFGF
+198 SVASFGF

-337 HLEGWVGLP
+337 HLDGWVGLP

-435 AGEQAPVSLPG
+435 AGEQAPVSLSG
-446 SHPVEPMSVSQPL
+446 SHPNESAPVSQPL
-459 EIPAQRLVSGSYAS
+459 VVPAQRPASGSFAAS
-473 SRRFERSSV
+473 GRFERSSATH
-482 SNNTPKPL
+482 NAPKPL

-501 SHTVPASVSSNL
+501 SHTSPFSKGSNPSP
-513 TASAKNPTASAQPVF
+513 SAEPSKPVF
-528 ADLLAQATAHNQPLG
+528 ADLLTQAVAHNQPLG

-581 TSVGTDITQLLVP
+581 TSVGMDITQLLVP

-620 VMAAG
+620 VTAAG

>member
-1 MIISSLTIF
+1 MSEELQREPTAPRKIQELSDRLISQIAAGEVIERPASVVKELVENSLDAGATDIEV
-10 FRQPLAQ
+10 RLEEGGIKRIVVADNGCGIPKEDLPLA
-17 LAVFLCVF
+17 LKRHA
-25 CVLVPGCTKDT
+25 T
-36 GGGVPVSADFT
+36 
-47 IQLRIPGNGDSKE
+47 SKI
-60 VRSAAVAAESSIDPQ
+60 R
-75 QLYLLLFREQAGKF
+75 
-89 EYAAFYTPVTVTAGT
+89 T
-104 VDGATVYSLSLRF
+104 
-117 PVPDPRDSYRFMV
+117 
-130 LAGLTDDEFA
+130 LTDLE
-140 GAAGPDGSNF
+140 
-150 KAANGTADPMET
+150 
-162 IRTGITYA
+162 
-170 QPGNWPL
+170 
-177 RPFRSFP
+177 
-184 MWGESGV
+184 
-191 FTGTSHT
+191 
-198 VGSVASFGF
+198 SVASFGF

-286 LANPSVRF
+286 LANPSGRC
-294 RVFTNARASLHLP
+294 RVFTNGRASLHLS
-307 AQQTAERVFA
+307 AQPTAERVFA

-426 AIMRAIAHG
+426 AIMRATAHG
-435 AGEQAPVSLPG
+435 AGEQAPVSLSG
-446 SHPVEPMSVSQPL
+446 SHPNESAPVSQPL
-459 EIPAQRLVSGSYAS
+459 VVPAQRPASGSFAAS
-473 SRRFERSSV
+473 GRFERSSATH
-482 SNNTPKPL
+482 NAPKPL

-501 SHTVPASVSSNL
+501 SHTSPFSKGSNPSP
-513 TASAKNPTASAQPVF
+513 SAEPSKPVF
-528 ADLLAQATAHNQPLG
+528 ADLLTQAVAHNQPLG

-581 TSVGTDITQLLVP
+581 TSVGMDITQLLVP

-620 VMAAG
+620 VTAAG

>member
-1 MIISSLTIF
+1 MSEELQREPTAPRKIQELSDRLISQIAAGEVIERPASVVKELVENSLDAGATDIEV
-10 FRQPLAQ
+10 RLEEGGIKRIVVADNGCGIPKEDLPLA
-17 LAVFLCVF
+17 LKRHA
-25 CVLVPGCTKDT
+25 T
-36 GGGVPVSADFT
+36 
-47 IQLRIPGNGDSKE
+47 SKI
-60 VRSAAVAAESSIDPQ
+60 R
-75 QLYLLLFREQAGKF
+75 
-89 EYAAFYTPVTVTAGT
+89 T
-104 VDGATVYSLSLRF
+104 
-117 PVPDPRDSYRFMV
+117 
-130 LAGLTDDEFA
+130 LTDLE
-140 GAAGPDGSNF
+140 
-150 KAANGTADPMET
+150 
-162 IRTGITYA
+162 
-170 QPGNWPL
+170 
-177 RPFRSFP
+177 
-184 MWGESGV
+184 
-191 FTGTSHT
+191 
-198 VGSVASFGF
+198 SVASFGF

-435 AGEQAPVSLPG
+435 AGEQTPVSLSG
-446 SHPVEPMSVSQPL
+446 SHPNESVPVSQPL
-459 EIPAQRLVSGSYAS
+459 VVPAQRPASGSFAAS
-473 SRRFERSSV
+473 GRFERSSAMH
-482 SNNTPKPL
+482 NAPKPL

-501 SHTVPASVSSNL
+501 SHTSL
-513 TASAKNPTASAQPVF
+513 TAEGSNPSPSAEPSKPVF

-620 VMAAG
+620 VTAAG

>member
-1 MIISSLTIF
+1 MSEELQREPTAPRKIQELSDRLISQIAAGEVIERPASVVKELVENSLDAGATDIEV
-10 FRQPLAQ
+10 RLEEGGIKRIVVADNGCGIPKEDLPLA
-17 LAVFLCVF
+17 LKRHA
-25 CVLVPGCTKDT
+25 T
-36 GGGVPVSADFT
+36 
-47 IQLRIPGNGDSKE
+47 SKI
-60 VRSAAVAAESSIDPQ
+60 R
-75 QLYLLLFREQAGKF
+75 
-89 EYAAFYTPVTVTAGT
+89 T
-104 VDGATVYSLSLRF
+104 
-117 PVPDPRDSYRFMV
+117 
-130 LAGLTDDEFA
+130 LTDLE
-140 GAAGPDGSNF
+140 
-150 KAANGTADPMET
+150 
-162 IRTGITYA
+162 
-170 QPGNWPL
+170 
-177 RPFRSFP
+177 
-184 MWGESGV
+184 
-191 FTGTSHT
+191 
-198 VGSVASFGF
+198 SVASFGF

-435 AGEQAPVSLPG
+435 AGEQAPVSLSG
-446 SHPVEPMSVSQPL
+446 SHPNESAPVSQPL
-459 EIPAQRLVSGSYAS
+459 VVPAQRPASGSFAAS
-473 SRRFERSSV
+473 GRFERSSAMH
-482 SNNTPKPL
+482 NAPKPL

-501 SHTVPASVSSNL
+501 SHTSL
-513 TASAKNPTASAQPVF
+513 TAEGSNPSPSAEPSKPVF

-573 VTYEKLKA
+573 VTYERLKA

-620 VMAAG
+620 VTAAG

>member
-1 MIISSLTIF
+1 MSEELQREPTAPRKIQELSDRLISQIAAGEVIERPASVVKELVENSLDAGATDIEV
-10 FRQPLAQ
+10 RLEEGGIKRIVVADNGCGIPREDLPLA
-17 LAVFLCVF
+17 LKRHA
-25 CVLVPGCTKDT
+25 T
-36 GGGVPVSADFT
+36 
-47 IQLRIPGNGDSKE
+47 SKI
-60 VRSAAVAAESSIDPQ
+60 R
-75 QLYLLLFREQAGKF
+75 
-89 EYAAFYTPVTVTAGT
+89 T
-104 VDGATVYSLSLRF
+104 
-117 PVPDPRDSYRFMV
+117 
-130 LAGLTDDEFA
+130 LTDLE
-140 GAAGPDGSNF
+140 
-150 KAANGTADPMET
+150 
-162 IRTGITYA
+162 
-170 QPGNWPL
+170 
-177 RPFRSFP
+177 
-184 MWGESGV
+184 
-191 FTGTSHT
+191 
-198 VGSVASFGF
+198 SVASFGF

-294 RVFTNARASLHLP
+294 RVFTNGRASLHLS
-307 AQQTAERVFA
+307 AQPTAERVFA

-435 AGEQAPVSLPG
+435 AGEQAPVSLSG
-446 SHPVEPMSVSQPL
+446 SHPNESAPVSQPL
-459 EIPAQRLVSGSYAS
+459 VVPAQRPASGSFAAS
-473 SRRFERSSV
+473 GRFERSSATH
-482 SNNTPKPL
+482 NAPKPL

-501 SHTVPASVSSNL
+501 SHTSPFSKGSNPSP
-513 TASAKNPTASAQPVF
+513 SAEPSKPVF
-528 ADLLAQATAHNQPLG
+528 ADLLTQAVAHNQPLG

-620 VMAAG
+620 VTAAG

>member
-1 MIISSLTIF
+1 MSEELQREPTAPRKIQELSDRLISQIAAGEVIERPASVVKELVENSLDAGATDIEV
-10 FRQPLAQ
+10 RLEEGGIKRIVVADNGCGIPKEDLPLA
-17 LAVFLCVF
+17 LKRHA
-25 CVLVPGCTKDT
+25 T
-36 GGGVPVSADFT
+36 
-47 IQLRIPGNGDSKE
+47 SKI
-60 VRSAAVAAESSIDPQ
+60 R
-75 QLYLLLFREQAGKF
+75 
-89 EYAAFYTPVTVTAGT
+89 T
-104 VDGATVYSLSLRF
+104 
-117 PVPDPRDSYRFMV
+117 
-130 LAGLTDDEFA
+130 LTDLE
-140 GAAGPDGSNF
+140 
-150 KAANGTADPMET
+150 
-162 IRTGITYA
+162 
-170 QPGNWPL
+170 
-177 RPFRSFP
+177 
-184 MWGESGV
+184 
-191 FTGTSHT
+191 
-198 VGSVASFGF
+198 SVASFGF

-294 RVFTNARASLHLP
+294 RVFTNGRASLHLS
-307 AQQTAERVFA
+307 AQPTAERVFA

-435 AGEQAPVSLPG
+435 AGEQAPVSLSG
-446 SHPVEPMSVSQPL
+446 SHPNESAPVSQPL
-459 EIPAQRLVSGSYAS
+459 VVPAQRPASGSFAAS
-473 SRRFERSSV
+473 GRFERSSAMH
-482 SNNTPKPL
+482 NAPKPL

-501 SHTVPASVSSNL
+501 SHTSL
-513 TASAKNPTASAQPVF
+513 TAEGSNPSPSAEPSKPVF

-620 VMAAG
+620 VTAAG

-674 TMACHGSVRAHRELT
+674 TIACHGSVRAHRELT

>member
-1 MIISSLTIF
+1 MSEELQREPTAPRKIQELSDRLISQIAAGEVIERPASVVKELVENSLDAGATDIEV
-10 FRQPLAQ
+10 RLEEGGIKRIVVADNGCGIPKEDLPLA
-17 LAVFLCVF
+17 L
-25 CVLVPGCTKDT
+25 K
-36 GGGVPVSADFT
+36 
-47 IQLRIPGNGDSKE
+47 RH
-60 VRSAAVAAESSIDPQ
+60 
-75 QLYLLLFREQAGKF
+75 
-89 EYAAFYTPVTVTAGT
+89 
-104 VDGATVYSLSLRF
+104 ATNKIRT
-117 PVPDPRDSYRFMV
+117 
-130 LAGLTDDEFA
+130 LTDLE
-140 GAAGPDGSNF
+140 
-150 KAANGTADPMET
+150 
-162 IRTGITYA
+162 
-170 QPGNWPL
+170 
-177 RPFRSFP
+177 
-184 MWGESGV
+184 
-191 FTGTSHT
+191 
-198 VGSVASFGF
+198 SVASFGF

-337 HLEGWVGLP
+337 HLDGWVGLP

-435 AGEQAPVSLPG
+435 AGEQAPVSLSG
-446 SHPVEPMSVSQPL
+446 SHPNESAPVSQPL
-459 EIPAQRLVSGSYAS
+459 VVPAQRPASGSFAAS
-473 SRRFERSSV
+473 GRFERSSATH
-482 SNNTPKPL
+482 NAPKPL

-501 SHTVPASVSSNL
+501 SHTSPFSKGSNPSP
-513 TASAKNPTASAQPVF
+513 SAEPSKPVF
-528 ADLLAQATAHNQPLG
+528 ADLLTQAVAHNQPLG

-620 VMAAG
+620 VTAAG